1 LGSIDGQPQLAERGG
16 NLVLVSDAPL
26 TRTRQLGGLLRCTY
40 WYSRTWCG
48 GSGSGT
54 SSIEP
59 APRPLQSP
67 HLSNVLSH
75 AASAA
80 VQKRRGARLWGS
92 VLPIQKCTLSQDQFL
107 DQGHTSHWSFVL
119 WLDSCDWICVLLVS
133 NKPSSSTS
141 RNGYKLASSSR
152 HTE

>member
-1 LGSIDGQPQLAERGG
+1 M
-16 NLVLVSDAPL
+16 VSDAPL
-26 TRTRQLGGLLRCTY
+26 TRTRQLGGLLRCAA
-40 WYSRTWCG
+40 RT
-48 GSGSGT
+48 GT
-54 SSIEP
+54 AVRGVVEVGVEP
-59 APRPLQSP
+59 ARSNL
-67 HLSNVLSH
+67 HHDLSRVHTYPMCAGARLSH